1 MNNTDERN
9 NLQEIITQALQEMK
23 DENGGHLDLGRI
35 NLAELERRTG
45 ISRKRLRKIKI
56 DGFIVKPNGH
66 TGMKKQHTVLSVE
79 KCQAILKFYEVL

>member
-35 NLAELERRTG
+35 NLAEAYPERDSG
-45 ISRKRLRKIKI
+45 K
-56 DGFIVKPNGH
+56 
-66 TGMKKQHTVLSVE
+66 
-79 KCQAILKFYEVL
+79 